1 MYSNQKD
8 SSHHKKCTCW
18 VARAFPLTST
28 WYHRTNIRC
37 PHVQT
42 YCVPSRVTLEK
53 LTRHVPPAAESQ
65 SNPCLLPRRKSPCGS
80 DANRFNENLQRRK
93 SLKSV
98 PFFDFCFQKTSIS
111 TMSHKSEYGKL
122 FCFRIY
128 FFLTLGSRGEDE
140 KGRSLWL
147 PPRSRTIIH
156 HAAEI
161 LQTIILNGNLF
172 HQGLVLLP
180 SLVS

>member
-1 MYSNQKD
+1 MCLHMYSNQKD

-53 LTRHVPPAAESQ
+53 LTRHVPPTAEGQ

-80 DANRFNENLQRRK
+80 DANRFNEFTEKEVTQKCPFLRFLFSKRPRFRRCLIK
-93 SLKSV
+93 VNMES
-98 PFFDFCFQKTSIS
+98 FFVSAFTS
-111 TMSHKSEYGKL
+111 
-122 FCFRIY
+122 F
-128 FFLTLGSRGEDE
+128 
-140 KGRSLWL
+140 SLWDL
-147 PPRSRTIIH
+147 GERTKRAGLFGYH
-156 HAAEI
+156 HAHA
-161 LQTIILNGNLF
+161 
-172 HQGLVLLP
+172 P
-180 SLVS
+180 SSIMPQRYCKQSF